1 MMKRRFIIILLFQSL
16 FSIAFAQESGK
27 VYAVARIIDGDTV
40 PVLNLREVSI
50 EARMTWKNKRAYR
63 RYTKL
68 VRNVKKV
75 YPYAR
80 LAGLKLIHYNNML
93 ADVQDEKEKKRLM
106 KQAEKELK
114 EEFGEDLKDLT
125 FSQGKIL
132 LKLVD
137 RETGNSSFDVV
148 EELRGKFAAFF
159 WQSIARIFG
168 YNLKVRYD
176 PLNEDRQIENIVKM
190 IESGKI

>member
-1 MMKRRFIIILLFQSL
+1 MNKAAVFLCFFVFLYVIS
-16 FSIAFAQESGK
+16 SAQDGGK
-27 VYAVARIIDGDTV
+27 VYVIAKIVNGDTL
-40 PVLNLREVSI
+40 PIITLSEVTI
-50 EARMTWKNKRAYR
+50 EAKMTWKNKRAYR

-68 VRNVKKV
+68 MRNVKKV

-80 LAGLKLIHYNNML
+80 LAGLKLIEYENMI
-93 ADVQDEKEKKRLM
+93 AQVDTEKEKKKLM
-106 KQAEKELK
+106 KQAEQELK
-114 EEFGEDLKDLT
+114 DEFGDELKDLT

-137 RETGNSSFDVV
+137 RETGTTSYKVV
-148 EELRGKFAAFF
+148 QELRGKFSAFF

-176 PLNEDRQIENIVKM
+176 PEGEDRQIENIVRM
-190 IESGKI
+190 IENGKI